1 MKVTGF
7 QLMYRLRELQD
18 TRDIAGTQFN
28 DCLYQFQADAGQKP
42 SPVELTR
49 VYRECERKIA
59 TLQVAQAQYNL
70 AVSVEVL
77 GDPMTLHE
85 AVKLVG
91 GAGRIAKMWKDA
103 AKKGAQPLYGYGEP
117 SRDKDHEYA
126 RRTVSVQECLE
137 HSTEASRWASA
148 LRQAVQ
154 LGNAAEIEIAG
165 LDADLFS

>member
-1 MKVTGF
+1 MKMTGF

-18 TRDIAGTQFN
+18 TRDIAGTQFD

-59 TLQVAQAQYNL
+59 ALQVAQAQCNL

-77 GDPMTLHE
+77 GDTMTLHE

-103 AKKGAQPLYGYGEP
+103 AKKGAQSHYGYGEP

-126 RRTVSVQECLE
+126 RRTVSVRECLE

-154 LGNAAEIEIAG
+154 LGNAAEIEIED